1 MLVTFHSKDSAP
13 VTLFGQVAVQL
24 LHMMGHSGKVPGA
37 LYAED
42 VAKHLASLQEK
53 MQYWPE
59 ESIMAKTGH
68 SPDSS
73 VSLHHRAL
81 PLIALLSSAVAGCN
95 NVSWDKG

>member
-1 MLVTFHSKDSAP
+1 MLVTFHCKDSAP

-53 MQYWPE
+53 FSTGPKKALWPKP
-59 ESIMAKTGH
+59 ATA
-68 SPDSS
+68 
-73 VSLHHRAL
+73 RTL
-81 PLIALLSSAVAGCN
+81 PLACFIALCL
-95 NVSWDKG
+95 

>member
-1 MLVTFHSKDSAP
+1 MLVTFHSKDSA
-13 VTLFGQVAVQL
+13 FGQVAVQL
-24 LHMMGHSGKVPGA
+24 LHMMGRSGKVPGA

-73 VSLHHRAL
+73 VSLHHRTL
-81 PLIALLSSAVAGCN
+81 PLMELLQKAVDGGC
-95 NVSWDKG
+95 NVSW